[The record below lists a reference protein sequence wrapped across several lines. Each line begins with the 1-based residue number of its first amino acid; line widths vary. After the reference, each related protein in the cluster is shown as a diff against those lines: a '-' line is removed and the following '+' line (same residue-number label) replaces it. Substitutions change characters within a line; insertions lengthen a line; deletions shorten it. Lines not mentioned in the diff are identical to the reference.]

1 MCFVFCSFL
10 FVSVLCSLFFVSK
23 FSHFSLFHPSLFI
36 QYSTEECST
45 VQLFIYKIIAVMID
59 IDPSWEWIAVYG
71 PVQYSTVQY
80 STVQYIT
87 TVIIDNIG
95 HGHRSQVTVTVTGHR
110 SQVTGQRSRSQVT
123 GHGHSGQKCINKSC
137 GVSYWVSAAY
147 WVSPTVT
154 NKVRNIRFVWLLS

>member
-1 MCFVFCSFL
+1 MR
-10 FVSVLCSLFFVSK
+10 
-23 FSHFSLFHPSLFI
+23 
-36 QYSTEECST
+36 
-45 VQLFIYKIIAVMID
+45 MNM
-59 IDPSWEWIAVYG
+59 YG

-87 TVIIDNIG
+87 TVIIDTNG

-137 GVSYWVSAAY
+137 GGR
-147 WVSPTVT
+147 SPTKYSCQEEGKKYSFCLVVILKKWT
-154 NKVRNIRFVWLLS
+154 GNKKKSITFL